1 MGNRKADVAMIG
13 LGVMGSNLA
22 LNMADHGFDVAVWN
36 LRPHKTDAF
45 LAANPDVPGTL
56 TGHKSLRSLVASL
69 ERPRRLVLLIKAGE
83 PVDSVH
89 RNLLPLLDAGDVV
102 VDGGNSLW
110 SDTERRQG
118 EAAAKHVHFVG
129 SGVSGGETGARFG
142 PSLMPGGE
150 RKAWQRLEPV
160 WSAIAAKV
168 ERKTGREIGG
178 AQPGAPVEGGVP
190 CTAYI
195 GEGGSG
201 HYVKMVHNGIE
212 YADMQLISEAY
223 FLLDRLLGMKPDAI
237 AAVFHDWNRG
247 VLDSYLI
254 EITAELLAQK
264 DPLQPRRFLIDAI
277 LDTAGQKGTGKWTS
291 ASSLDLGVP
300 APTVAAAVFARFLSS
315 LKEER
320 VAASRQFRGPKIA
333 YRGSKRALIEAVR
346 DATYA
351 SKICAYAQGFALLA
365 AAREEHG
372 WKLNLK
378 SIARIWRGGCII
390 RARFLHRI
398 AAAYDKKRDL
408 RNLLLDP
415 TIRRSIGRA
424 QTGWRST
431 VALAAKHGISCPAF
445 MSALAYFDGYRT
457 KRLPANV
464 LQGQRDYF
472 GSHTFERV
480 DRPRGRFFHVDWA
493 DPERPIEER

>member
-1 MGNRKADVAMIG
+1 MSTDDKAQFGMIG
-13 LGVMGSNLA
+13 MAVMGKNLS
-22 LNMADHGFDVAVWN
+22 LNILDHGFTLAGYNRELDMLEDAVAASDGRI
-36 LRPHKTDAF
+36 RPTRT
-45 LAANPDVPGTL
+45 LAE
-56 TGHKSLRSLVASL
+56 LVAAL
-69 ERPRRLVLLIKAGE
+69 ERPRRILMMIKAGA
-83 PVDSVH
+83 PVDSVIGA
-89 RNLLPLLDAGDVV
+89 LVPLLDKGDIVI
-102 VDGGNSLW
+102 DGGNSW
-110 SDTERRQG
+110 YEDTRRRQSQLAEQG
-118 EAAAKHVHFVG
+118 VHFFGV
-129 SGVSGGETGARFG
+129 GVSGGEDGARHG
-142 PSLMPGGE
+142 PSLMPGGD
-150 RKAWQRLEPV
+150 AGAYAQIQPVLE
-160 WSAIAAKV
+160 AIAANTDSGPCV
-168 ERKTGREIGG
+168 TYVGPDG
-178 AQPGAPVEGGVP
+178 A
-190 CTAYI
+190 
-195 GEGGSG
+195 G
-201 HYVKMVHNGIE
+201 HFVKMVHNGIE

-372 WKLNLK
+372 WKPNLK